1 MAFLLPQVWN
11 KNLVMD
17 SFMGQTIVEAGE
29 GDKIKEERELT
40 GKGNKLGD
48 PMPGK
53 VYIEVETTDD
63 LLKV

>member
-1 MAFLLPQVWN
+1 
-11 KNLVMD
+11 
-17 SFMGQTIVEAGE
+17 MGQTIVEAGE